1 MAIGALDLRFSGNIG
16 SIDDFIGL
24 TQNGK
29 SVFVRLVGENVQ
41 LRNDVEKM
49 DGIGGYYIRLSSL
62 PQFSSGDD
70 TNYYVKAGEDLSAV
84 SIRISQTD
92 RVLQAKL
99 GEALREA
106 LRVFRLAKGSNESVE
121 KNFKAKL
128 LFRLDKVFEGVPLGG
143 GVKLVCTDV
152 TKLQEYL
159 FFYVAAILGVNVLLL
174 QTQSDIDAS
183 AESLRIS
190 RKVVI
195 GPFGSTKIPEFTPQ
209 IAKRSQRPSPVQQS
223 PIRQNPAPVQRAP
236 IRQNPAPVQ
245 QSPIRQNP
253 APVQR
258 APIRQN
264 PAPVQRSPIRQ
275 NPAPVQQSPIR
286 QNPAPVQRAPIRQNP
301 APVQQSPI
309 RQNPAP
315 VQPSPIRQSPP
326 PVQQRNTPAVSARA
340 ANMPPVIQRPQNT
353 PISPIQRPQN
363 IPYTPI
369 QRPQNIEYTPIT
381 GNYAPRDELSYEEL
395 AQLAS
400 SVVQILVIKS
410 KSDISRDGRM
420 KVCAS
425 GSGVMIGASGYIITN
440 CHVVTSGKIYAVRIE
455 NDDNV
460 YFTDRIIKYHDK
472 NDLAILKIDR
482 HLSPLAIYDGRRPLV
497 RGQKVVAIGSP
508 MGMFNSVSDGI
519 ISGFR
524 NMDDTNMIQ
533 FTAPISS
540 GSSGG
545 AVLNMYGEIIGISTM
560 GIAPDE
566 GVAQNL
572 NLAVSYETLRSFC
585 GNLIASS

>member
-264 PAPVQRSPIRQ
+264 PAPVQRS
-275 NPAPVQQSPIR
+275 
-286 QNPAPVQRAPIRQNP
+286 PIRQNP

>member
-223 PIRQNPAPVQRAP
+223 PIRQNPAPVQRA
-236 IRQNPAPVQ
+236 
-245 QSPIRQNP
+245 
-253 APVQR
+253 
-258 APIRQN
+258 
-264 PAPVQRSPIRQ
+264 PIRQ